1 MQLKEIKS
9 RRTNLNFSQI
19 PNKNPKKIK
28 TTLFHLNVTVC
39 FDQNDLFWYKKMSF
53 WLAREQKKQRE
64 MVDDLS
70 SDYCSSFSTFNTK
83 KVARVTIF

>member
-53 WLAREQKKQRE
+53 WLAREQKKTER
-64 MVDDLS
+64 DS